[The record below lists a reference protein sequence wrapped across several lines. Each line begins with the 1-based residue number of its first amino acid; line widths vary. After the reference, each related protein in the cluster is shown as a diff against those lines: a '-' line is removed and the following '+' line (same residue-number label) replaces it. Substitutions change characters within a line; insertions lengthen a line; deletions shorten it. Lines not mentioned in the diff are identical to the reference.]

1 MKLPS
6 FIKLPRH
13 KKFAYR
19 PRYYDEAKE
28 EMKDR
33 VERIKQE
40 IEREEGKD
48 TVSAGGESMRRSIKS
63 RWRKDSYGKTVK
75 NSNYR
80 VMIILF
86 IILLILWYVFK

>member
-6 FIKLPRH
+6 FIKLPRN

-28 EMKDR
+28 EMKER

-40 IEREEGKD
+40 IDQEEGKNIEGVD
-48 TVSAGGESMRRSIKS
+48 SERLKRSMRSQ
-63 RWRKDSYGKTVK
+63 WRRDSYGKTVK
-75 NSNYR
+75 SSNFR
-80 VMIILF
+80 LMLIVF
-86 IILLILWYVFK
+86 ILLMILWYIFK